1 MSGKQVHGRTT
12 VLMIAVIAVLLVL
25 LAVLIWGLLWP
36 VGTPVGEQDKPGET
50 VEPDATQAARCV

>member
-25 LAVLIWGLLWP
+25 LAVLIWGLLRP
-36 VGTPVGEQDKPGET
+36 VGTPVGELDMPG
-50 VEPDATQAARCV
+50 